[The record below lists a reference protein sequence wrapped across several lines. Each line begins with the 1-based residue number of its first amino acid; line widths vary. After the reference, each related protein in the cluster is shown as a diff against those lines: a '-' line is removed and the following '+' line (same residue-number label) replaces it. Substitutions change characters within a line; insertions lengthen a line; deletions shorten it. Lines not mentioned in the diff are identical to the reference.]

1 MTQIDVV
8 TVVLVHWNQAA
19 RCVATVEAFDVDMV
33 IVDNGSSPDQLEVL
47 HAIGAVT
54 VIELGRNTGFGP
66 GANAGWR
73 HWLDGGKGEW
83 CVVAPH
89 DALPAPDCLSLMFD
103 ALETR
108 PRAGLACADVG
119 DGQTPVIDEYF
130 GGMTSPARVE
140 EGWEPAGYPHGTLLV
155 ARRSCLGDIGLF
167 DERYFAYCEEADL
180 GERARRAGWEV
191 GIVRGARVVNP
202 YLGGGS
208 DIVDYL
214 MLRNTLLLVRK
225 HFVPGHHPFP
235 DRAHAPGARHDRSV
249 EPALDLRSRRSG
261 SCTRRLRSRTLR
273 SAAGDADPWCDYSGS
288 GSIDSTV
295 QNARSDAIDAS
306 SLNVRW
312 SMMRGIRLR
321 VSPLPACA

>member
-19 RCVATVEAFDVDMV
+19 RCVATVEAFRAQEAVDVDMV

-225 HFVPGHHPFP
+225 HFGRYRATIRFLIALMHLVRGTIDPSSRPWIFAPAARVRALADFGRGRFGPPPATLTRGATTP
-235 DRAHAPGARHDRSV
+235 DRARS
-249 EPALDLRSRRSG
+249 
-261 SCTRRLRSRTLR
+261 TRRSRTHAATR
-273 SAAGDADPWCDYSGS
+273 S
-288 GSIDSTV
+288 T
-295 QNARSDAIDAS
+295 R
-306 SLNVRW
+306 R
-312 SMMRGIRLR
+312 R
-321 VSPLPACA
+321 